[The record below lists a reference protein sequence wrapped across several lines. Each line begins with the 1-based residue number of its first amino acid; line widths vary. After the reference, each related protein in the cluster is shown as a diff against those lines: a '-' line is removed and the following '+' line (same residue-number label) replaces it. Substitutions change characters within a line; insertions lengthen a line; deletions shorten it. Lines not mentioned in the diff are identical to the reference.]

1 MVGSGERI
9 QSSCINP
16 PAFHKIVRRKM
27 VDYEINAAQMVQ
39 VASLF
44 LMYSSVL
51 CVCLHLNGIPGS
63 IECSNATESHA

>member
-51 CVCLHLNGIPGS
+51 
-63 IECSNATESHA
+63 

>member
-16 PAFHKIVRRKM
+16 PAFHKIVRGKM

-51 CVCLHLNGIPGS
+51 CVCLHLNWIPVS